1 MKEMFLIA
9 SLFISSYTF
18 SEANEDKMKEIID
31 ALDAASKISA
41 EDKKWLDRND
51 ANIISLHKKMMKLR

>member
-1 MKEMFLIA
+1 
-9 SLFISSYTF
+9 
-18 SEANEDKMKEIID
+18 MKEIID

-41 EDKKWLDRND
+41 EDKKWLYRND

>member
-1 MKEMFLIA
+1 MKKIFLIA

-18 SEANEDKMKEIID
+18 AEANEDKMKEIID
-31 ALDAASKISA
+31 ALDATSKISA

-51 ANIISLHKKMMKLR
+51 ANIISLHKK